1 MVTIDQVSRLARAL
15 PEAEEHDH
23 WGHPAFRVGERLF
36 AVLWPKERIVILK
49 LSADQQHELLSI
61 DPYTF
66 TTDQWVEQDQEG
78 WTEQDKEGW
87 TKILLKGVTAGDFE
101 RHLEHAWRGVA
112 TKSALKTFED
122 KRD

>member
-23 WGHPAFRVGERLF
+23 WGHPAYRVADRMF

-49 LSADQQHELLSI
+49 LSSEHQHELLSI

-66 TTDQWVEQDQEG
+66 TADQWVEQGE
-78 WTEQDKEGW
+78 EGW

-101 RHLEHAWRGVA
+101 RHLEQAWRGVA
-112 TKSALKTFED
+112 TKSALKAFED

>member
-1 MVTIDQVSRLARAL
+1 LVTIDQVSRLARAL
-15 PEAEEHDH
+15 PEVEEHDH
-23 WGHPAFRVGERLF
+23 WEHPAYRVAERMF

-49 LSADQQHELLSI
+49 LSSAYQHELLSI

-66 TTDQWVEQDQEG
+66 TTDQWVEQGED
-78 WTEQDKEGW
+78 GW

-112 TKSALKTFED
+112 TKSALKTFDE